1 METTR
6 PCRFFELSGLVRTNS
21 MNVAFYRIYPLE
33 SHIHRLAG
41 RDWRIVGHSGFTD
54 H

>member
-21 MNVAFYRIYPLE
+21 MNVAFYRIYGLLQN
-33 SHIHRLAG
+33 RG
-41 RDWRIVGHSGFTD
+41 VSGCGVCPGLTGSVD
-54 H
+54 G

>member
-33 SHIHRLAG
+33 SHVHGNGANTTRLFLITSTG
-41 RDWRIVGHSGFTD
+41 R
-54 H
+54 